1 MGRRGYHDRSAS
13 GLLLK
18 EMLRAMSTD
27 LVQDPDMQR
36 LILNIDVEWDE
47 LGRRGKS
54 RLAICAIQTLNEPR
68 KPLAA

>member
-1 MGRRGYHDRSAS
+1 
-13 GLLLK
+13 
-18 EMLRAMSTD
+18 MLRAMSTD